1 MQQPSVDAWNAA
13 ITFGNLVRQLRLE
26 RGWTQEELASRS
38 GLNVTTVSNVERG
51 ATRRLFTDT
60 LDSFAS
66 AFDLPAEILDP
77 RRLADA
83 VAGKALSLR
92 RRQTIEAVLHLPE
105 DDVCAILAAIQ
116 KRAAISD
123 RKGSKNRR

>member
-1 MQQPSVDAWNAA
+1 MQHASIDPRAAA

-60 LDSFAS
+60 LDSFAH
-66 AFDLPAEILDP
+66 AFRVPAEVLDP

-83 VAGKALSLR
+83 VAERALSLNR
-92 RRQTIEAVLHLPE
+92 REAIEAVLRLPE
-105 DDVCAILAAIQ
+105 EEVSTILAAIR
-116 KRAAISD
+116 KRRGAAKTGTKK
-123 RKGSKNRR
+123 R

>member
-1 MQQPSVDAWNAA
+1 MQQASVDATAA
-13 ITFGNLVRQLRLE
+13 ITFGNLVRQLRRE

-60 LDSFAS
+60 LDRFAT
-66 AFDLPAEILDP
+66 AFEVPAEVLDP

-83 VAGKALSLR
+83 VAEGALSLR
-92 RRQTIEAVLHLPE
+92 RREAIEAVLRLPE
-105 DDVCAILAAIQ
+105 EEVSAILDVLQ
-116 KRAAISD
+116 KRTERERA
-123 RKGSKNRR
+123 RTKKRR

>member
-1 MQQPSVDAWNAA
+1 MQQPVDTGNAA

-60 LDSFAS
+60 LDSFAIAFEVS
-66 AFDLPAEILDP
+66 AEVLDP

-83 VAGKALSLR
+83 VAEKALSLR
-92 RRQTIEAVLHLPE
+92 RREAIEAMLRLPE
-105 DDVCAILAAIQ
+105 SDVSAILAVIQ
-116 KRAAISD
+116 KRSTFD
-123 RKGSKNRR
+123 RKKTRTRR

>member
-1 MQQPSVDAWNAA
+1 MQQTSVDGSNAA
-13 ITFGNLVRQLRLE
+13 VTFGNLVRQLRLE

-60 LDSFAS
+60 LDSFAH
-66 AFDLPAEILDP
+66 AFKVPAEVLDP

-83 VAGKALSLR
+83 VAEKALSLR
-92 RRQTIEAVLHLPE
+92 RREAIEAVLRLPE
-105 DDVCAILAAIQ
+105 EDVSAILAVLQ
-116 KRAAISD
+116 KRREGERA
-123 RKGSKNRR
+123 RTKKRR

>member
-1 MQQPSVDAWNAA
+1 MQQATIDPWTAA

-26 RGWTQEELASRS
+26 RGWTQEDLASRS

-60 LDSFAS
+60 LDRFAH
-66 AFDLPAEILDP
+66 AFKVPAEVLDP

-83 VAGKALSLR
+83 VAEEALSLR
-92 RRQTIEAVLHLPE
+92 RREAIEAVLRLPE
-105 DDVCAILAAIQ
+105 DEVSTILSVIR
-116 KRAAISD
+116 KRRSD
-123 RKGSKNRR
+123 KTGTKKRR